1 MCTKM
6 HTYSIPTSW
15 PLLNT
20 IYLLVPE
27 VGLGGVARNPGPTP
41 HAPDVPPHTLLHPG
55 QMVVLG
61 HADTRPGVG
70 LIIVY
75 GSYG

>member
-1 MCTKM
+1 M

-27 VGLGGVARNPGPTP
+27 VGLGGVARNPWPAP

-55 QMVVLG
+55 
-61 HADTRPGVG
+61 
-70 LIIVY
+70 
-75 GSYG
+75 